1 MIETVKAARTTRL
14 TLLANV
20 KSRLDLSQ
28 VPEVDAPFEWF
39 LDKASESIAKV
50 LLNRRGIVT
59 ARADFRET
67 CPGYGDSFLQLS
79 RKPIAAVS
87 GVIYNSDP
95 ITDYLLWDKEAGQ
108 LYRKL
113 GWAWTAQAAG
123 WNTYSSHF
131 PRLSHFDP
139 QPGSET
145 PEFQVDYT
153 AGWILPA
160 LVPGRITI
168 SAAAPDGS
176 FNDSANAL
184 PEVLPGDMITV
195 SGFANE
201 ANNGKFLVTLR
212 TASKVT
218 VAGNLVTEA
227 AGASVVIDPRNLP
240 EDIEEAA
247 VETVKEWWLGRK
259 VQNTISSE
267 SFDGLARTYFRLDTV
282 GGLPQRAL
290 GLLKNWL

>member
-1 MIETVKAARTTRL
+1 MIETVKAARTNRL

-20 KSRLDLSQ
+20 KTRLGLSQ
-28 VPEVDAPFEWF
+28 VPAEDAELDRF
-39 LDKASESIAKV
+39 LKTASDSIAKL

-59 ARADFRET
+59 ARADFREQ
-67 CPGYGDSFLQLS
+67 CPGYGDSILQLS

-87 GVIYNSDP
+87 GITYNSDP
-95 ITDYLLWDKEAGQ
+95 ITDYLISDKEAGQ

-113 GWAWTAQAAG
+113 GWTWTAQAAG

-139 QPGSET
+139 APGSET

-153 AGWILPA
+153 AGWVLPA
-160 LVPGRITI
+160 LAAAKITI
-168 SAAAPDGS
+168 SAATADSS
-176 FNDSANAL
+176 FNDSANGL
-184 PEVLPGDMITV
+184 PEVLPGDVIDV
-195 SGFANE
+195 SGFTEA
-201 ANNGKFLVTLR
+201 ANNGKFLVVSR
-212 TASKVT
+212 TAAKIV
-218 VAGNLVTEA
+218 VAGSLVTEA
-227 AGASVVIDPRNLP
+227 AGDTVVLDPRNLP

-247 VETVKEWWLGRK
+247 IETVKEWWLGRK

-267 SFDGLARTYFRLDTV
+267 SFDGLARTYFRLDTT